1 MPSVVRAEK
10 VYDCYKGVIAL
21 MPQSI
26 LGDMH
31 ATWGTVGLILL
42 GVAIGAVLC
51 TTLLA
56 ITLHIV
62 HWEERHPGP

>member
-1 MPSVVRAEK
+1 VSVVRTQK
-10 VYDCYKGVIAL
+10 VYDWYLGVIAL
-21 MPQSI
+21 MPHTI
-26 LGDMH
+26 LGGMH

>member
-1 MPSVVRAEK
+1 VSVVRAEK
-10 VYDCYKGVIAL
+10 VYDCYMGVITL

-26 LGDMH
+26 LGDVH

-62 HWEERHPGP
+62 HYEERHPGP